1 MPTYTFGRGLH
12 CLGMEYICLG
22 MEYIW
27 AEWEGGFHMSLMHWN
42 RVCCMSNNQLD
53 CNRYS
58 YSSSSTLIV
67 STCIPKSYIPV
78 LYHYQ
83 CHFLCL
89 RSGNV
94 SWQLFVFMLQSNHSE
109 VKTKQKWQLPF
120 VPYDVKKSC
129 TMKSWKEQWG
139 VATARHIYI
148 HEDRN
153 GDRERQCCA
162 RNW

>member
-1 MPTYTFGRGLH
+1 MPTYTSGRGLH
-12 CLGMEYICLG
+12 CLG

-42 RVCCMSNNQLD
+42 HVCCMSNNQLD
-53 CNRYS
+53 CNRYT

-109 VKTKQKWQLPF
+109 VKRKQKWQLPF
-120 VPYDVKKSC
+120 VPCQEKLYH
-129 TMKSWKEQWG
+129 G
-139 VATARHIYI
+139 VLKGAVGCCNSKAYIYI
-148 HEDRN
+148 DIYEDRN

>member
-1 MPTYTFGRGLH
+1 MPTYTSGRGLH
-12 CLGMEYICLG
+12 CLG

-42 RVCCMSNNQLD
+42 HVCCMSNNQLD
-53 CNRYS
+53 CNRYT

-78 LYHYQ
+78 LYQ

-120 VPYDVKKSC
+120 VPCQEKLYHEVLKGAVGCCNSK
-129 TMKSWKEQWG
+129 
-139 VATARHIYI
+139 AYIYI
-148 HEDRN
+148 DIYEDRN